1 MTEIE
6 LENAHLRRRLADL
19 EARVAALRTPLE
31 SDALAE
37 LAQLQSRAD
46 AVAAKF
52 GEVAPSPMRGE
63 RPDAF
68 RVRVLRGLQRH
79 SPTFAD
85 FDLARADAA
94 LLNVAEREIYQAAER
109 VASSGTDAAAPLVKV
124 EETDGAGRRITH
136 YFGDPLAWMSPFM
149 SGGQV
154 CRVIRPGL
162 KP

>member
-1 MTEIE
+1 
-6 LENAHLRRRLADL
+6 
-19 EARVAALRTPLE
+19 
-31 SDALAE
+31 
-37 LAQLQSRAD
+37 
-46 AVAAKF
+46 
-52 GEVAPSPMRGE
+52 MRGE

-94 LLNVAEREIYQAAER
+94 LLNVAEGEIYQAAER
-109 VASSGTDAAAPLVKV
+109 VASGGTEAATPLVKA
-124 EETDGAGRRITH
+124 EETDGAGRRITR
-136 YFGDPLAWMSPFM
+136 YFGDWLAAYGPFV

-154 CRVIRPGL
+154 CRVVRPGF